1 MTFLFNNNNTS
12 VAKVSLEKPFLH
24 AKTLC
29 DSVEWFLISP
39 EPIQVRSTFGACIQN
54 AMFKIGLSQQY
65 SWKESYAC
73 PDLPRKMTPGGLNQ
87 KYNNK
92 KAEILLWSYIHHLL
106 SLWTRTRSIPART
119 WYCTWVGCVSH
130 FFPCPNVAPMFSQN
144 VYVRLLKIS
153 GASGRIKNQ
162 SEENMCCPYLS
173 LPQWL
178 SQDMYVLLF
187 KISGV
192 SRRN

>member
-1 MTFLFNNNNTS
+1 MHVLICLVKWLRAAWIKNITIKKLRYCCDHISIICHRCGPAQGRFLQELGI
-12 VAKVSLEKPFLH
+12 A
-24 AKTLC
+24 
-29 DSVEWFLISP
+29 
-39 EPIQVRSTFGACIQN
+39 R
-54 AMFKIGLSQQY
+54 GLGVF
-65 SWKESYAC
+65 
-73 PDLPRKMTPGGLNQ
+73 PN
-87 KYNNK
+87 
-92 KAEILLWSYIHHLL
+92 
-106 SLWTRTRSIPART
+106 
-119 WYCTWVGCVSH
+119 

>member
-39 EPIQVRSTFGACIQN
+39 EPIQVRSTFGTCIQN

-73 PDLPRKMTPGGLNQ
+73 PDLPRKMTPGGLNK

-92 KAEILLWSYIHHLL
+92 KAEILL
-106 SLWTRTRSIPART
+106 
-119 WYCTWVGCVSH
+119 
-130 FFPCPNVAPMFSQN
+130 
-144 VYVRLLKIS
+144 
-153 GASGRIKNQ
+153 
-162 SEENMCCPYLS
+162 
-173 LPQWL
+173 
-178 SQDMYVLLF
+178 
-187 KISGV
+187 
-192 SRRN
+192 